1 MSWDNLRDA
10 EGERDAKERAERS
23 GKLLTTILTA
33 VVLNGVLLMFTYP
46 FIKDA
51 LSKKSSENIRLIK
64 QTAKQSPVIIERE
77 TKLSV
82 DVREDMG
89 RSPEALGAQANQAA
103 RTRGETAII
112 KKEQKSLRECMKP
125 NNLVDNDVLA
135 CTEGRIEKNW

>member
-10 EGERDAKERAERS
+10 EGERDAKERAGRS

-33 VVLNGVLLMFTYP
+33 VVLNGILLMFTYP

-51 LSKKSSENIRLIK
+51 LSKKSSENTRLIEESV
-64 QTAKQSPVIIERE
+64 KQSPLIIERE

-82 DVREDMG
+82 DVREDIG
-89 RSPEALGAQANQAA
+89 RLPQMSEVQAIQPA
-103 RTRGETAII
+103 RNHHEVRPI
-112 KKEQKSLRECMKP
+112 KGGSKSLRECMKP
-125 NNLVDNDVLA
+125 NNLIDKDVLD

>member
-10 EGERDAKERAERS
+10 ECEREAKERAGRG

-33 VVLNGVLLMFTYP
+33 IVLNGVLLMFTYP

-51 LSKKSSENIRLIK
+51 LSKKSSENTRLIK

-82 DVREDMG
+82 EVREDMG
-89 RSPEALGAQANQAA
+89 RFPEALGAQTNQVA
-103 RTRGETAII
+103 RNQGETGII

-125 NNLVDNDVLA
+125 NNLIDNDVLA
-135 CTEGRIEKNW
+135 CTEGRIEKSW